1 MRTASQIARYLLG
14 FIFLVFGLNG
24 FFHFL
29 HMPGPTGVAAQFFG
43 AIFVSHFYVVIFLL
57 QIVPAVLLLANRYV
71 PLALTILGPIIFN
84 IVCIHIFMI
93 RAGLPLAIVVTVLWL
108 LVAYSVRSAF
118 SGIFQRLVLATKDG
132 AALFAQYDVIRTLE
146 VETKSAKA
154 QITDKAKATEML
166 EEDPGSTSAQMR
178 DSR

>member
-14 FIFLVFGLNG
+14 LIFLVFGLNW

-29 HMPGPTGVAAQFFG
+29 HLPGPAGVAAQFFG
-43 AIFVSHFYVVIFLL
+43 AIFVSHFHVVIFLL
-57 QIVPAVLLLANRYV
+57 QIVPAVFLL
-71 PLALTILGPIIFN
+71 
-84 IVCIHIFMI
+84 I

-118 SGIFQRLVLATKDG
+118 SGIFQRLVLATKDE
-132 AALFAQYDVIRTLE
+132 AALFAQYDVIGTWE
-146 VETKSAKA
+146 VETKSANGR
-154 QITDKAKATEML
+154 ITEKAKATKML
-166 EEDPGSTSAQMR
+166 EDDPGSSSAQMR